1 MKPDWDKL
9 MAKFAGSDTQ
19 LVADVDCTTEGKPL
33 CDANGIKGYPTIKWG
48 DPNALEDYKGARD
61 LKSLTKF
68 AEENLK
74 PVCSPANIDLCD
86 DDKKAEIEK
95 FSSMSDADLGAAIA
109 GQEKLIVD
117 AEENFKNEVSKL
129 QETYQQLMADK
140 DKTAEDVKASGLGL
154 MKSVQAF
161 KAKGGGKDEL

>member
-1 MKPDWDKL
+1 
-9 MAKFAGSDTQ
+9 
-19 LVADVDCTTEGKPL
+19 
-33 CDANGIKGYPTIKWG
+33 
-48 DPNALEDYKGARD
+48 
-61 LKSLTKF
+61 
-68 AEENLK
+68 
-74 PVCSPANIDLCD
+74 
-86 DDKKAEIEK
+86 
-95 FSSMSDADLGAAIA
+95 MSDADLGAAIA